1 MFWILQQI
9 VFSVIIILLIH
20 YLYNYLKESLTTPK
34 IKSIS
39 TQDNHY
45 LEKLIQTTEKQE
57 QVLIENKP
65 NEINKTNEA
74 NKKTLNINHDKNSKN
89 TRDGE
94 DNKDDKDNEDN
105 EDDMKNTLK
114 NYIKQLQFHTDNN
127 TVKTTPNTNINSLP
141 EMN

>member
-89 TRDGE
+89 TKDGE
-94 DNKDDKDNEDN
+94 DNEYN

-114 NYIKQLQFHTDNN
+114 NYIKQLQYPTDNN
-127 TVKTTPNTNINSLP
+127 TIKTTPNTNINSLP

>member
-74 NKKTLNINHDKNSKN
+74 DKKTLNINHDKNTK
-89 TRDGE
+89 DGE
-94 DNKDDKDNEDN
+94 DNEYN

-114 NYIKQLQFHTDNN
+114 NYIKQLQYPTDNN
-127 TVKTTPNTNINSLP
+127 TIKTTPNTNINSLP